1 MSETIQIGQF
11 KITVHRY
18 DSVVVGSGAAGFAA
32 AYELMEAGSGSLC
45 MVTEGVTMGTSR
57 NTGSDKQTYYK
68 LSLAG
73 REEDSVRKMAA
84 DLFAG
89 GCVNGDTALYQAA
102 CSAKAFYR
110 LVSLGVPFPCGE
122 YGEYVGY
129 RTDHDQTQ
137 RAVTAGPLTSK
148 YMVECLER
156 ATRGKGLTI
165 YGHHLMTDIL
175 QLDGAVTGFVALDKS
190 KLGEPE
196 NAFCVFLCGSLILAT
211 GGPAGLYRDSVYPVS
226 QNGAAG
232 AAFRAG
238 VIGANLTDWQY
249 GIASKPFRWNLSGSY
264 QQVLPRYFSVGP
276 DGMEHEFL
284 SKSMSDTDLLAMTF
298 LKGYE
303 WPFDAKKAAGGSSR
317 VDLAVYAET
326 SAGRRVYLDYTL
338 NPCGERF
345 GEALLSE
352 ECADYLNRR
361 GAFAP
366 TPAER
371 LEKLNQKAYAHFKA
385 NGIDLKRQ
393 PVEICVAAQ
402 HNNGGLFVD
411 AHCRTNIGGL
421 YAIGEAAATFGI
433 YRPGGTALNAT
444 QTDAMRAAGDIAAH
458 RNLQPE
464 FGGAQHGIVEEL
476 LKTYLK
482 LLGDSDSAG
491 AFRERI
497 GSRMSENAAFVRE
510 RGKLSD
516 ALSDCLAD
524 ARRFERLSCVSCAGN
539 LPEALINR
547 DLLTAQTVYLGAMLD
562 YCDAGGCS
570 RGSFLV
576 KEADGS
582 FAAGETFS
590 RCIQT
595 ARLSGKDCVFAR
607 IPVRPVPEN
616 EETVEQLLNAA
627 QCPPGKTTIES

>member
-1 MSETIQIGQF
+1 MSESVQISKF
-11 KITVHRY
+11 NVTVHHY
-18 DSVVVGSGAAGFAA
+18 DTVIAGSGAAGFAA
-32 AYELMEAGSGSLC
+32 AYELMEAGSGSFC

-73 REEDSVRKMAA
+73 REEDSVRKMAE

-102 CSAKAFYR
+102 LSAKAFYR

-148 YMVECLER
+148 YMVECLEK
-156 ATRGKGLTI
+156 AALGKGLTV
-165 YGHHLMTDIL
+165 YGNHLITDIL
-175 QLDGAVTGFVALDKS
+175 QLDGAVTGLVALDKS
-190 KLGEPE
+190 KLSEPE
-196 NAFCVFLCGSLILAT
+196 NAFCVFVCGSVILAT
-211 GGPAGLYRDSVYPVS
+211 GGPAGLYRDSVYPAS

-238 VIGANLTDWQY
+238 ALGANLTDWQY

-264 QQVLPRYFSVGP
+264 QQVLPRYFSAGP
-276 DGMEHEFL
+276 DGREREFL
-284 SKSMSDTDLLAMTF
+284 TESMDDADLLAMTF

-303 WPFDAKKAAGGSSR
+303 WPFDVKKAAAGSSR
-317 VDLAVYAET
+317 IDLAVYAET
-326 SAGRRVYLDYTL
+326 IAGRRVYLDYTK
-338 NPCGERF
+338 NPCGDRF
-345 GEALLSE
+345 DESLFSG
-352 ECADYLNRR
+352 ECAAYLNRR
-361 GAFAP
+361 GSFAP

-371 LEKLNQKAYAHFKA
+371 LEKLNQKAFAHFKA
-385 NGIDLKRQ
+385 NGIDLKHK

-402 HNNGGLFVD
+402 HNNGGLCVD
-411 AHCRTNIGGL
+411 AHCRTNIKGL
-421 YAIGEAAATFGI
+421 YAVGEAAATFGI

-444 QTDAMRAAGDIAAH
+444 QTDAMRAAADVAA
-458 RNLQPE
+458 RNMPQPE
-464 FGGAQHGIVEEL
+464 FKSAQHGMVGGL
-476 LKTYLK
+476 LKSYLK
-482 LLGDSDSAG
+482 LIGDSECAG

-510 RGKLSD
+510 RSKLGR
-516 ALSDCLAD
+516 ALSECLAD
-524 ARRFERLSCVSCAGN
+524 VRRFNNLSRVSCAEH

-576 KEADGS
+576 KNGDGTI
-582 FAAGETFS
+582 AAGETFS
-590 RCIQT
+590 HCIQT
-595 ARLSGKDCVFAR
+595 AQLKQSSCVFGMV
-607 IPVRPVPEN
+607 PVRPVPEG
-616 EETVEQLLNAA
+616 EETVEELLNAA
-627 QCPPGKTTIES
+627 QVPPLKATAE